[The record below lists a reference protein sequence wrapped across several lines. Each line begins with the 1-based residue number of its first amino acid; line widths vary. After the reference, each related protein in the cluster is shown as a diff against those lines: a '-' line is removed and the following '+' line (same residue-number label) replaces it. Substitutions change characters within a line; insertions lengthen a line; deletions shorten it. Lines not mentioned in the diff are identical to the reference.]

1 MSVNIDPDIVLPIRP
16 FFRVRPFLSI
26 SRNPSDVTFRLFFSF
41 GRLMSS
47 RYNPKI
53 HHSKNTLMPD

>member
-26 SRNPSDVTFRLFFSF
+26 SRNPSDVTFRLFFF
-41 GRLMSS
+41 FVWSS
-47 RYNPKI
+47 NVVKVQP
-53 HHSKNTLMPD
+53 

>member
-26 SRNPSDVTFRLFFSF
+26 SRNPSDVTFRLFFF
-41 GRLMSS
+41 RLVV
-47 RYNPKI
+47 
-53 HHSKNTLMPD
+53 